1 MLRSMLITGGCALE
15 LSLSVHEAAVL
26 GIELGALMVVLA
38 VWGTLSAAR
47 RISREL
53 AGVDLP
59 SVVSARIAADATDS
73 LWPATRGV

>member
-26 GIELGALMVVLA
+26 GAEIGAVAMALA

-47 RISREL
+47 RISRQL

-59 SVVSARIAADATDS
+59 AVA
-73 LWPATRGV
+73 PTRNPD